1 MNGKKT
7 RDFYYMQLQGLTGFG
22 NLSESQ
28 LDNVNKCIKT
38 AKVHRM
44 LEDADSDIDMTRCTG
59 QFKLK

>member
-1 MNGKKT
+1 
-7 RDFYYMQLQGLTGFG
+7 MQLQGLTGFG